1 MPPSISHRL
10 SEESKIGMYEFMM
23 SVELAMVELSKLAS
37 TVVEGKERSKF
48 KSRTKWIAEVE
59 IGIMSKIFAVP
70 KRVEEG
76 KTLKEQETELCNQCA
91 FFIASKLLDLLK
103 LGKPGLDRGALGGGV
118 MGIVQAPA
126 VGLETFG

>member
-48 KSRTKWIAEVE
+48 
-59 IGIMSKIFAVP
+59 
-70 KRVEEG
+70 
-76 KTLKEQETELCNQCA
+76 
-91 FFIASKLLDLLK
+91 
-103 LGKPGLDRGALGGGV
+103 
-118 MGIVQAPA
+118 
-126 VGLETFG
+126 